1 VVATLSQCA
10 RGVIR
15 IALVLLIAGLLA
27 PAQAAPPSATQS
39 TIERVKASIV
49 AVGTF
54 QRARQ
59 PQFRFLGTGFAVSDG
74 TLIATNAHVMP
85 GSLEARAESEAE
97 SLVVVLPAR
106 EATQW
111 VVRDAQPVAV
121 AADQDLAVL
130 RIAGPAVPP
139 LALGD
144 SDQVKDGQQYLFT
157 GFPLGGVLG
166 LIPSTHRAMIAAVTP
181 IVLPTGN
188 SAQLEASVIR
198 QLKAGA
204 FDVFQLDAMAFP
216 GSSGSPLFDAASG
229 DVIGIVNMALARST
243 REAALLQPTGIAY
256 AIPANH
262 LRELLRKIR

>member
-1 VVATLSQCA
+1 M
-10 RGVIR
+10 
-15 IALVLLIAGLLA
+15 LLIAGLLA

-85 GSLEARAESEAE
+85 GLLEARAESEAE

-111 VVRDAQPVAV
+111 VVRDAQPAAV

-130 RIAGPAVPP
+130 RIAGPAVPH

-157 GFPLGGVLG
+157 GFPLGGALG
-166 LIPSTHRAMIAAVTP
+166 LIPSTHRAMVAAVTP

-198 QLKAGA
+198 KLKAGA

-216 GSSGSPLFDAASG
+216 GSSGSPLYDAVSG
-229 DVIGIVNMALARST
+229 EVIGIVNMALARST
-243 REAALLQPTGIAY
+243 REATLLQPTGIAY
-256 AIPANH
+256 AVPVNH
-262 LRELLRKIR
+262 LRELLRGIK